1 MLPGD
6 SFLGI
11 DLQTEGDLPPD
22 LQEIV
27 LLPPERAGPLPPML
41 VFAAKEAAYKA
52 LFPTLRRVI
61 GFDAIEMHGTPE
73 ALTAR
78 LRDPPME
85 IAGRAARAGRRWLVA
100 FVRR

>member
-1 MLPGD
+1 
-6 SFLGI
+6 
-11 DLQTEGDLPPD
+11 
-22 LQEIV
+22 
-27 LLPPERAGPLPPML
+27 
-41 VFAAKEAAYKA
+41 
-52 LFPTLRRVI
+52 VI